1 MYTRKHRGVNSA
13 FAAEIA
19 LESAGERYVCLTIGN
34 DDDMMKPRIRKSLT
48 GKECNPVTIKQIAD
62 ICGVSRGT
70 VDRVLNA
77 RGKVKP
83 ETEKKVLH
91 AIRQL
96 GYTKNIAGKALTM
109 KKTAPVIG
117 VLVSSKGNPFFDDV
131 IAGFLRAERELKDYG
146 VTLMLKTMRGYDVD
160 RQLILMDELSAAGIA
175 ALVIQPI
182 NDKRIRNRINELA
195 EKNIPTVTV
204 NTDIENAACRCYVGS
219 DYAAGGVT
227 AAGVMRIV
235 TGGRANLGIVAGV
248 SMLLGHD
255 QRREGFERHI
265 EKVCPDITVVERVS
279 AMDDVEHS
287 YRMTLAMLKR
297 KPEIDAIFIV
307 AAGAEG
313 TCRAV
318 QELGLTE
325 TIRVVAFDTVPAT
338 INMMRQG
345 LVRAV
350 ICQQPFR
357 QGYESVRA
365 AFDILL
371 SGAPKQGSRIIM
383 EHQIKILENL

>member
-1 MYTRKHRGVNSA
+1 M
-13 FAAEIA
+13 
-19 LESAGERYVCLTIGN
+19 TIGN
-34 DDDMMKPRIRKSLT
+34 DDDMMKPFITDSLMS
-48 GKECNPVTIKQIAD
+48 KECTPVTIKQIAD

-83 ETEKKVLH
+83 ETEERVLKT
-91 AIRQL
+91 IRQL

-117 VLVSSKGNPFFDDV
+117 VLVSSEGNPFFDDV
-131 IAGFLRAERELKDYG
+131 IEGFHKAERELADYG

-160 RQLILMDELSAAGIA
+160 RQLRLMDELISAGIA

-182 NDKRIRNRINELA
+182 NDPRVRRKINALA
-195 EKNIPTVTV
+195 EDNIPTVTV
-204 NTDIENAACRCYVGS
+204 NTDIENAGRRCYVGS
-219 DYAAGGVT
+219 DYVAGGVT

-265 EKVCPDITVVERVS
+265 REVCPDITVAERVS

-287 YRMTLAMLKR
+287 YRVTLAMLRR
-297 KPEIDAIFIV
+297 KPEIDAIFVV

-318 QELGLTE
+318 QELGLTD
-325 TIRVVAFDTVPAT
+325 TIRIVAFDTVPAT
-338 INMMRQG
+338 VNMMRKG

-350 ICQQPFR
+350 ICQQPLR
-357 QGYESVRA
+357 QGYESVMA
-365 AFDILL
+365 AYDILL
-371 SGAPKQGSRIIM
+371 SGEPKQGSRIIM

>member
-1 MYTRKHRGVNSA
+1 M
-13 FAAEIA
+13 
-19 LESAGERYVCLTIGN
+19 
-34 DDDMMKPRIRKSLT
+34 
-48 GKECNPVTIKQIAD
+48 TIKQIAD
-62 ICGVSRGT
+62 LCGVSRGT
-70 VDRVLNA
+70 VDRVLNG

-83 ETEKKVLH
+83 ETQERVLRT
-91 AIRQL
+91 IRQL

-109 KKTAPVIG
+109 KKTTPSIG
-117 VLVSSKGNPFFDDV
+117 IVVSSEGNPFFIDV
-131 IAGFLRAERELKDYG
+131 IEGFQKAEKELEDYG
-146 VTLMLKTMRGYDVD
+146 VSLIFRAMRGYDVA
-160 RQLILMDELSAAGIA
+160 RQLALMDELVESGIS

-182 NDKRIRNRINELA
+182 NNPQIAKRIDELA
-195 EKNIPTVTV
+195 KAGIPTVAV
-204 NTDIENAACRCYVGS
+204 NTDIEHSSCSCYVGS
-219 DYAAGGVT
+219 DYTAGGVT

-235 TGGRANLGIVAGV
+235 TGGKANLGIVTGV

-265 EKVCPDITVVERVS
+265 RAVCPDITIVESAS
-279 AMDDVEHS
+279 AMDDAEHS

-297 KPEIDAIFIV
+297 NPKIDAIFIV

-313 TCRAV
+313 ACRAV
-318 QELGLTE
+318 TELGLGQTM
-325 TIRVVAFDTVPAT
+325 RVVAFDTIPAT
-338 INMMRQG
+338 VSMMRSG

-350 ICQQPFR
+350 ICQQPLR
-357 QGYESVRA
+357 QGYESVMA

>member
-1 MYTRKHRGVNSA
+1 M
-13 FAAEIA
+13 
-19 LESAGERYVCLTIGN
+19 
-34 DDDMMKPRIRKSLT
+34 
-48 GKECNPVTIKQIAD
+48 TIKQIAD
-62 ICGVSRGT
+62 LCGVSRGT

-83 ETEKKVLH
+83 ETEERVLRT
-91 AIRQL
+91 IRQL

-109 KKTAPVIG
+109 KKTTPVIG
-117 VLVSSKGNPFFDDV
+117 VVISSEGNPFFDDV
-131 IAGFLRAERELKDYG
+131 IDGFHKAERELVDYG

-160 RQLILMDELSAAGIA
+160 RQLALIDELKMAGIA

-182 NDKRIRNRINELA
+182 NDKRIRKRIKELSDA
-195 EKNIPTVTV
+195 NIPTVTV
-204 NTDIENAACRCYVGS
+204 NTDIENACRQCYVGS
-219 DYAAGGVT
+219 DYVAGGVT

-235 TGGRANLGIVAGV
+235 TGGKANLGIVTGV

-255 QRREGFERHI
+255 QRHEGFERHI
-265 EKVCPDITVVERVS
+265 KAVCPDINIVERTS

-287 YRMTLAMLKR
+287 YRMTLDMLRR

-318 QELGLTE
+318 QELGLTD

-338 INMMRQG
+338 INMMRLG

-350 ICQQPFR
+350 ICQQPLR